1 MIAKPISSCE
11 SITAS
16 YKLSEN
22 AKDTY
27 YYAKRSCTVDPE
39 DGKIMGT
46 QYPADQ
52 GVAPPGYVNIKQYNQ
67 RSTNS
72 LGNTAK
78 ASFVSIAKVFGNL
91 RKIII
96 FNSHYYFRLFQLRKQ
111 LFRQSKEWK

>member
-1 MIAKPISSCE
+1 MISKPISSCE

-46 QYPADQ
+46 QYPADL

-78 ASFVSIAKVFGNL
+78 ASFVSIAKVFGNFQ
-91 RKIII
+91 KIFLIHKI
-96 FNSHYYFRLFQLRKQ
+96 FLF
-111 LFRQSKEWK
+111 

>member
-1 MIAKPISSCE
+1 MNWIYMIWKPISSCE

-22 AKDTY
+22 AQDTY

-46 QYPADQ
+46 QYPADP

-78 ASFVSIAKVFGNL
+78 ASFVSIAKVFGNFEKTVFDL
-91 RKIII
+91 
-96 FNSHYYFRLFQLRKQ
+96 
-111 LFRQSKEWK
+111 